1 MRSIFTH
8 VLAALLI
15 VMLAIGAPIP
25 AKADC
30 LGVDGCKSPAAGM
43 ADGSCGLK
51 GEPCK
56 VAQNCAAQIA
66 KMPVQASIRLSPD
79 PSKVAFAALANDEV
93 RSALVTPE
101 TAPPRA

>member
-25 AKADC
+25 AKAHC
-30 LGVDGCKSPAAGM
+30 PGADGCKSAAAGM
-43 ADGSCGLK
+43 ADGDCGMK

-56 VAQNCAAQIA
+56 VAQNCAAQIL
-66 KMPVQASIRLSPD
+66 KMPAQASVRLSLYQ
-79 PSKVAFAALANDEV
+79 SKVAFSAHVNDDI
-93 RSALVTPE
+93 RSTFVTPE
-101 TAPPRA
+101 IAPPRA